1 MTTTAPWIEREKAV
15 YMPVFRRTPLMLVRG
30 EGPRV
35 WDDKGREYLDFV
47 EGIACNILGHCP
59 PVVVDAI
66 TKQAHTLM
74 HVSSLYYNEPQLEL
88 AELLVANSC
97 MDRVFFQ
104 NSGAEAVEGAI
115 KAARRYGMVHLN
127 GAYEIITAWHSFH
140 GRTLATTAATGK
152 EAMHDLYQP
161 VPTGFVSVDY
171 NDLAAL
177 KAATNEKT
185 CAVLL
190 EVVQGE
196 GGVWPADPDYLRGVR
211 QWCDEKG
218 ILLIFDEVQ
227 TGMGRLGTLFGYQSY
242 GVEPDV
248 MALAKGL
255 AAGFPIGA
263 FLTKEK
269 ATAMAPG
276 DHGSTFGGNPLACA
290 AGLAALQYMLQHD
303 VPANAKQVGAYLADR
318 LRNMETKRPI
328 VTEVRG
334 SGCLLAVEF
343 SEDISG
349 KLVEACIGEG
359 LLVNPVLPNAIRLM
373 PPLNLTTEVADEA
386 VAKIHKALESIL

>member
-1 MTTTAPWIEREKAV
+1 MSIAEWIEREAKV

-30 EGPRV
+30 EGSRV
-35 WDDKGREYLDFV
+35 FDEDGTAYLDFV
-47 EGIACNILGHCP
+47 GGIACNILGHCP
-59 PVVVDAI
+59 PAVVDAI
-66 TKQAHTLM
+66 TLQAHTLM
-74 HVSSLYYNEPQLEL
+74 HVSSLYYNAPQIEL
-88 AELLVANSC
+88 AELLVQHSC

-115 KAARRYGMVHLN
+115 KAARRYGKVHLG

-152 EAMHDLYQP
+152 ESMHDLYTP
-161 VPTGFVSVDY
+161 VPEGFVSVDY
-171 NDLAAL
+171 NDLNAL
-177 KAATNEKT
+177 KLATNGST
-185 CAVLL
+185 CAVML

-196 GGVWPADPDYLRGVR
+196 GGVYCADPEYLQGVR
-211 QWCDEKG
+211 DWCDHRG
-218 ILLIFDEVQ
+218 LLLIFDEVQ
-227 TGMGRLGTLFGYQSY
+227 TGMGRLGTLFGYQTY

-255 AAGFPIGA
+255 AGGFPIGA

-290 AGLAALQYMLQHD
+290 AGVATVKYLLEHD
-303 VPANAKQVGAYLADR
+303 VSANALKMGNHLMER

-328 VTEVRG
+328 INEVRG
-334 SGCLLAVEF
+334 KGCLIAVEF
-343 SEDISG
+343 TEDISG
-349 KLVEACIGEG
+349 KLVQGCIEQG

-373 PPLNLTTEVADEA
+373 PPLNITTAEADEA
-386 VAKIHKALESIL
+386 VSKIHKALEAIL

>member
-1 MTTTAPWIEREKAV
+1 MSIAEWIEREARV

-30 EGPRV
+30 EGSRV
-35 WDDKGREYLDFV
+35 FDDEGKAYLDFV
-47 EGIACNILGHCP
+47 GGIACNILGHCP
-59 PVVVDAI
+59 PAVVDAI
-66 TKQAHTLM
+66 TQQAHTLM
-74 HVSSLYYNEPQLEL
+74 HTSSLYYTAPQIEL
-88 AELLVANSC
+88 AELLVQNSC

-115 KAARRYGMVHLN
+115 KAARRYGKVHQG

-152 EAMHDLYQP
+152 ESMHDLYTP
-161 VPTGFVSVDY
+161 VPAGFVSVDY
-171 NDLAAL
+171 NDLNAL
-177 KAATNEKT
+177 KLATNGST
-185 CAVLL
+185 CAVML

-196 GGVWPADPDYLRGVR
+196 GGVYCADPEYLQGVR
-211 QWCDEKG
+211 DWCDQRG
-218 ILLIFDEVQ
+218 LLLIFDEVQ

-255 AAGFPIGA
+255 AGGFPIGA

-290 AGLAALQYMLQHD
+290 AGVATVKYLLDHD
-303 VPANAKQVGAYLADR
+303 VPANALKVGNYMMER

-328 VTEVRG
+328 LSEVRG
-334 SGCLLAVEF
+334 RGCLIAVEF
-343 SEDISG
+343 TEDISG
-349 KLVEACIGEG
+349 KLVQGCIEQG
-359 LLVNPVLPNAIRLM
+359 LLINPVLPNAIRLM
-373 PPLNLTTEVADEA
+373 PPLNITTAEADEA
-386 VAKIHKALESIL
+386 VGKIHKALEAIL